1 MSVCSHTVSVC
12 SRARQAWGPLPNLLI
27 LGSMEVE
34 RLPVFSFL
42 VRHPATGYYL
52 HHNYVA
58 CLLNDLFGIQARGGC
73 ACAGP
78 YALVC
83 VWGGGVILDIHS
95 TVKFDSGA
103 GVIWNMK

>member
-1 MSVCSHTVSVC
+1 MCAVSHTLSVC

-78 YALVC
+78 YAQVC
-83 VWGGGVILDIHS
+83 GV
-95 TVKFDSGA
+95 VVA
-103 GVIWNMK
+103 GVIYVCVSVVCV